1 MKKSFFRFCSVA
13 VLCILL
19 LSPAAAAQG
28 AKNGLVL
35 WATVVLPALLP
46 FMICS
51 NVIVSLDAIHIL
63 TFPFRGFLQ
72 NVLKLSD
79 AGSYILVSGLLC
91 GYPMGARNCS
101 DFLDGERIT
110 PAEARYLL
118 SICNHPSPMFLL
130 GYAASELPGAVPVW
144 LLFVSVY
151 LPVVVLAVLSR
162 KIYGITDVSPSLP
175 YSKETQLTF
184 DESLMDS
191 CEVMV
196 KIGGYI
202 MLFSILV
209 LYITRLPL
217 HNTAGKAVLLGFV
230 EITTGIRVLSEAIPT
245 MAGGMCIAAAAAFGG
260 LSGIFQTKSVIKNA
274 GLSIRHYVAWK
285 AFHSL
290 LSAAIFI
297 LLAYCRHLLPAA

>member
-19 LSPAAAAQG
+19 LSPAAASQG

-51 NVIVSLDAIHIL
+51 NVIVALDAIHIL
-63 TFPFRGFLQ
+63 TFPFRGFLR

-79 AGSYILVSGLLC
+79 SGSYILVSGLLC

-110 PAEARYLL
+110 KAEARYLL

-144 LLFVSVY
+144 LLMVSVY
-151 LPVVVLAVLSR
+151 LPVFILAGLSR
-162 KIYGITDVSPSLP
+162 KVYGIQAVSPSLP
-175 YSKETQLTF
+175 YAREAQLTF

-209 LYITRLPL
+209 FYITGLPL
-217 HNTAGKAVLLGFV
+217 HNPAGKRLCWALWRSQPESAPSPGQFL
-230 EITTGIRVLSEAIPT
+230 PWQ
-245 MAGGMCIAAAAAFGG
+245 AACGSPP
-260 LSGIFQTKSVIKNA
+260 LP
-274 GLSIRHYVAWK
+274 H
-285 AFHSL
+285 
-290 LSAAIFI
+290 
-297 LLAYCRHLLPAA
+297 LADCQESFRQRAS